1 MASDTSMSA
10 RVWSA
15 WGDVQTG
22 EYRLPGLLGVVLVW
36 LAWIGGDSA
45 DVCVTS
51 CGVDAYA
58 EAYIVSDEYGKM
70 NALTVVTDKGTGS
83 ETEETT
89 RLVAIFADLEL
100 HVCIR
105 YSKTE
110 IERLFTKG

>member
-1 MASDTSMSA
+1 M
-10 RVWSA
+10 
-15 WGDVQTG
+15 GG
-22 EYRLPGLLGVVLVW
+22 YGLPGLLGVALVW
-36 LAWIGGDSA
+36 LAWTGGDKGDA
-45 DVCVTS
+45 CVTS

-58 EAYIVSDEYGKM
+58 EAYFVSDEYGKM
-70 NALTVVTDKGTGS
+70 ITLTVVTDKGTGLV
-83 ETEETT
+83 TEETT